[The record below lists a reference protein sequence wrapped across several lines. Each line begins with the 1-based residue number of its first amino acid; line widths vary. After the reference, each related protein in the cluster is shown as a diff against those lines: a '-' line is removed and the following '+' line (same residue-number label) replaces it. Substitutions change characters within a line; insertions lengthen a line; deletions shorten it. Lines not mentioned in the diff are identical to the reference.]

1 MTEDAAPLPTGG
13 VAPKRDLAMPI
24 RFRCQHCHQL
34 MGIARRK
41 AGTEVQC
48 PTCRHNTLVPKEDE
62 VAAEPAPRA
71 AVQAA
76 GAGKSEPLFERSDF
90 DEVLRGT
97 EAPPRIARP
106 APKKDLGGLRP
117 AEAASVP
124 APAGPSPLS
133 LPAASLSPNGI
144 FLTSNQATLFAVAAI
159 ILLAVAFGVGLLVG
173 RYCFGG

>member
-1 MTEDAAPLPTGG
+1 
-13 VAPKRDLAMPI
+13 MPI

-48 PTCRHNTLVPKEDE
+48 PTCRHNTLVPKQDE
-62 VAAEPAPRA
+62 VEAEAAPRA
-71 AVQAA
+71 AVQTGQAA
-76 GAGKSEPLFERSDF
+76 AAGKSEPLFERSDF

-106 APKKDLGGLRP
+106 APKKDLGGPRP
-117 AEAASVP
+117 GDAAPGLAPVAQSP
-124 APAGPSPLS
+124 AS
-133 LPAASLSPNGI
+133 LPAASVSANGI
-144 FLTSNQATLFAVAAI
+144 FLTSNQATLLAVAAI
-159 ILLAVAFGVGLLVG
+159 LLLAVAFGAGLLVG

>member
-1 MTEDAAPLPTGG
+1 
-13 VAPKRDLAMPI
+13 MPI

-48 PTCRHNTLVPKEDE
+48 PTCRHNTLVPKGDD
-62 VAAEPAPRA
+62 AGAEPAPRA
-71 AVQAA
+71 AVPSEETA
-76 GAGKSEPLFERSDF
+76 GAGVPEALFERSDF

-106 APKKDLGGLRP
+106 APKKDLTGPRP
-117 AEAASVP
+117 GDAAS
-124 APAGPSPLS
+124 APAALGQAPAS
-133 LPAASLSPNGI
+133 LPAASLAPTGI
-144 FLTSNQATLFAVAAI
+144 FLTSNQATLLAVAAI